1 MEFYSSQGPSLFPSI
16 FHITDIKL
24 TYFPWGADGWDCWQN
39 VEQKAGKKKSQ
50 DGSCTKCNR
59 KRSREGRW
67 DHPQHGAVNSFA
79 LMSIPGSETKEW
91 CDRWCDGT
99 GLGFETFVRSEGFTE
114 WKSGAARVPGV
125 HRQWQWHRFQ
135 RVPPWGNAAAKVRLS
150 SSQSKAE
157 PAWHLG
163 RLWLS
168 EMTFF
173 KTDTFPLVTSTGAQE
188 RRDICCLK
196 TVWLLPHKG
205 GSKSASEALADH
217 LSNLAKSPC
226 HLSSSAELLTQVTP
240 FPFSPLLSA
249 ARSARAATL
258 APKRGD

>member
-39 VEQKAGKKKSQ
+39 VEQKAGKKNSQ

-79 LMSIPGSETKEW
+79 LMSIPGSETKQW

-135 RVPPWGNAAAKVRLS
+135 RAPPWGNAAAKVRLS

-188 RRDICCLK
+188 RRGH
-196 TVWLLPHKG
+196 LLPQD
-205 GSKSASEALADH
+205 SLAPAAQRWLKVSFRSTCWPLEQLGKVSLPLVLLCWIDH
-217 LSNLAKSPC
+217 STHTFSF
-226 HLSSSAELLTQVTP
+226 LSSP
-240 FPFSPLLSA
+240 
-249 ARSARAATL
+249 
-258 APKRGD
+258 